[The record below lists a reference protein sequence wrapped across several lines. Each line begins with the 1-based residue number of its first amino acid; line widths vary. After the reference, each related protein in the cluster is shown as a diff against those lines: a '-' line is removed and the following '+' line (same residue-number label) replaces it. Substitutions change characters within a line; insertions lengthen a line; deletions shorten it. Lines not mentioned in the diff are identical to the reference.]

1 MIREAVTTVVIAT
14 KAEVDPAHKCQSL
27 VDDDNFLV
35 MAPQKDA
42 CLDVIRMTKYLQD
55 SCGT

>member
-14 KAEVDPAHKCQSL
+14 KAEVDPSHKCQSL
-27 VDDDNFLV
+27 VDDDHFLV

-42 CLDVIRMTKYLQD
+42 CLDVIGMTKYLQD
-55 SCGT
+55 I